1 MVMATREPFSVK
13 KYALWIVCA
22 LFAVLLSIPVYA
34 GIPEKYGTKT
44 VTKDGR
50 ECSRVKFYIYS
61 KSVIDNGYRIPNPTC
76 VDYFPD
82 GSVEWVWREEDYRD
96 NIGAKG
102 TRIDDAGSF
111 SIKAGTV
118 VDRDYYSGTVE
129 HLSSNTSLYPMMQY
143 DGDDILLINWD
154 DLIFRASSD
163 EIIRFDN
170 NKADLPSEAKIGFGP
185 IDTDYSTWR
194 NNGQGEII
202 GIDTSEFYKYG
213 PNWQM
218 FLDFSMSPD
227 SKYLDSIDDII
238 NDSKAT
244 DTPIFDIYGRPVK
257 RTDINPG
264 IYIYKGRRVLVK

>member
-1 MVMATREPFSVK
+1 MAVRESFSVK
-13 KYALWIVCA
+13 KYALRIVCA
-22 LFAVLLSIPVYA
+22 LVTVLFSISAHA

-50 ECSRVKFYIYS
+50 ECLRVKFYIYS
-61 KSVIDNGYRIPNPTC
+61 KSVKDMSYIIPNPTY

-82 GSVEWVWREEDYRD
+82 GSVEWVWVEEKYRD

-118 VDRDYYSGTVE
+118 VDRDYYSGTAE
-129 HLSSNTSLYPMMQY
+129 HLSSKTSLYPMMQY
-143 DGDDILLINWD
+143 DGEDILLTDWD
-154 DLIFRASSD
+154 ELIFKASSD
-163 EIIRFDN
+163 EIIRFEN
-170 NKADLPSEAKIGFGP
+170 SKTDLPSEAKVGFGP

-194 NNGQGEII
+194 NNGEGEII
-202 GIDTSEFYKYG
+202 GIDTSESYKYG

-227 SKYLDSIDDII
+227 SKYLDSIDEII

-244 DTPIFDIYGRPVK
+244 DTPIFDIYGRPVD
-257 RTDINPG
+257 RTNVNPG
-264 IYIYKGRRVLVK
+264 IYIYKGRKVLVK